1 MSDTNNINQLVRKL
15 RSFNEKSVEI
25 SSLNKKSNILRKER
39 SNLESDI
46 IADIKSM
53 SLETKKLK
61 IADTSFFLGEQK
73 EKPTLNVDLIALIA
87 ENMFGEQ
94 QAQRLISNINDYR
107 EKNKKLKII
116 LKNKQKKKPSGSSLS
131 QKRQVDLKINSD
143 NHHSLKKKI

>member
-15 RSFNEKSVEI
+15 RTFNEKSLEI
-25 SSLNKKSNILRKER
+25 SSLNKKSNILRKDR

-53 SLETKKLK
+53 SLETKKLR

-73 EKPTLNVDLIALIA
+73 EKPILNVDLIALIA
-87 ENMFGEQ
+87 KNMFGEQ
-94 QAQRLISNINDYR
+94 QSQRLINNINDYR
-107 EKNKKLKII
+107 EQNKNLKII
-116 LKNKQKKKPSGSSLS
+116 LKNKQKRKPTRSSLS
-131 QKRQVDLKINSD
+131 QKRQTDLKVNSD